1 MQIYDYVPTPS
12 LASQQATADS
22 RLRDETIL
30 RFLEVSTRYFSQS
43 AQRQDQ
49 APQLRK

>member
-12 LASQQATADS
+12 LASRQATADS
-22 RLRDETIL
+22 RRRDETIL

-43 AQRQDQ
+43 AHRQEQTPQQR
-49 APQLRK
+49 K